1 MQAACYESLPP
12 SRALLLTLR
21 AKSEASVGQG
31 GQTMLPFLHFRPND
45 ASSS

>member
-21 AKSEASVGQG
+21 AKSEASVGRIWKHRLAAG
-31 GQTMLPFLHFRPND
+31 G
-45 ASSS
+45 S

>member
-31 GQTMLPFLHFRPND
+31 GQTMLQVTRRRRL
-45 ASSS
+45 